1 MEEHLSHLEV
11 VLEILG
17 QHQFYIKMSKCKFVK
32 DELEYLGHFISKK
45 RVRVDVR
52 KVEAMVDWPL
62 PKDVSA
68 LRGFLGLTGYY
79 RRFVKHYGL
88 IARPLTNM
96 LKKDNFKWNNGG

>member
-1 MEEHLSHLEV
+1 
-11 VLEILG
+11 
-17 QHQFYIKMSKCKFVK
+17 
-32 DELEYLGHFISKK
+32 
-45 RVRVDVR
+45 
-52 KVEAMVDWPL
+52 MVDWPL

-96 LKKDNFKWNNGG
+96 LKKDNFEWTDEAKLAFENLKRAMTQTPVLALPDFNKTFEVYTDASGESIGAVLVQDKRPLAFISQAL